1 MYFFFFPPGRRETKS
16 SSFQQQGNRELS
28 FGIPFHPQFRS
39 SVFVSVTG
47 SVLSA
52 ILIFSS
58 ISQVYFRICIEGKTC
73 YLLDLTG
80 GLLIVFHKHSLNIGS
95 VRSQVDLLVKSSLVL
110 PMFFVQSQK
119 SGIFQ
124 SSIPVIW
131 VTCCAS
137 RQVIYCLSALIF
149 LPHICF
155 RHRFHVG
162 LDTRMECGSLRG
174 IGLCCLF
181 LFYFKL
187 NSMPTLSST
196 LPIVTLSVF
205 NSSGQKHLPTKTE

>member
-1 MYFFFFPPGRRETKS
+1 M
-16 SSFQQQGNRELS
+16 
-28 FGIPFHPQFRS
+28 
-39 SVFVSVTG
+39 
-47 SVLSA
+47 
-52 ILIFSS
+52 
-58 ISQVYFRICIEGKTC
+58 
-73 YLLDLTG
+73 
-80 GLLIVFHKHSLNIGS
+80 
-95 VRSQVDLLVKSSLVL
+95 
-110 PMFFVQSQK
+110 
-119 SGIFQ
+119 
-124 SSIPVIW
+124 IW

-205 NSSGQKHLPTKTE
+205 NSSDQKHLPTKTEWMGKHFSSELSCPFFLFRSCCKYSASATSGWHHSYAKYPHVCVICKKIKNVQLSENWLKFFLDNWSLWERFCSLNLKWCLSMNLANPRLCGTIVLSIKIRRFNTNVIYFC